1 MTHRDIG
8 LAKFNMN
15 ILSVKGRI
23 LSDTTIVTSV
33 VLVDCVLDDIRP
45 KRSANAITRML
56 KRRTSYKGDKKAT
69 PGPEGPS
76 KSMIDIT
83 YQQKGNDMFG
93 KLQFSSCNAAE
104 FGLRESFD

>member
-8 LAKFNMN
+8 LAKFSMN

-23 LSDTTIVTSV
+23 LSDSTIVTSV

-56 KRRTSYKGDKKAT
+56 KRRTSFKGDKKAT
-69 PGPEGPS
+69 LGPEGPS

-93 KLQFSSCNAAE
+93 KLDYLHVLPPNSN
-104 FGLRESFD
+104 